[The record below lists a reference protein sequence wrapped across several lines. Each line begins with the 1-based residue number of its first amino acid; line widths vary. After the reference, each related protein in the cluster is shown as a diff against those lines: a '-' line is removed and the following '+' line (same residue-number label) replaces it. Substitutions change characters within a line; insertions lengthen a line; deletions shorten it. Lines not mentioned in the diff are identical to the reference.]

1 MSHLECVISFIA
13 ELSPMQGRFV
23 GHSVS
28 LINSEDKAELASLV
42 DFYSGQGISDQ
53 NIAKSYLTIVEDT
66 LAEQIYFRKN
76 KKYRYSTFNE
86 VKDSVYFSDSYMSNY
101 MVGLALTLYLWP
113 NHHSILKFFAST
125 LPQGVKG
132 KYLEIGP
139 GHGVFFKKALET
151 CSYDHF
157 TALDISKKSLELTKQ
172 ILNTRAQKLLSNAE
186 FVCQDFL
193 NWDTK
198 EVFDAVVMGEVLEH
212 VEKPE
217 QFLSKI
223 KEITKPQSH
232 IYITTCVNAPA
243 IEHIYLFTDVEQVR
257 SLLTSTGLKVQKE
270 LILPY
275 ENHSLEEGVRRKLPI
290 NVAYVLNHA

>member
-1 MSHLECVISFIA
+1 
-13 ELSPMQGRFV
+13 MQGRFV